1 MTTSFHFYLR
11 KDFQKKNG
19 EYPIYLR
26 ITHNRK
32 HKYMSTG
39 VSVLDKHWNP
49 EKEIIRKN
57 HRNASVLNET
67 LSNKISQVQKVQSEL
82 EKNGSESAKAIRERM
97 QSRQKADFFVLA
109 DNVLM
114 DIKKAGKHYPYKNTK
129 VAFDKLETFEGER
142 VLPLKNI
149 DTAYLEKFER
159 HLIVDKKNGPN
170 TISKNFG
177 AIRKVIRMGLK
188 SNLLSVDPFLYFE
201 GAKRKKSAGKTK
213 LSIEQIRGIE
223 ALKLNVDSWLWNA
236 RNAFLFSFYS
246 GGIRFG
252 DICCL
257 KWSNIA
263 NDRLTYQMN
272 KNNKGFSTQLN
283 DHQKEIL
290 SRYPGE
296 ENDFIFP
303 FLDSD
308 NPYTDP
314 AELRKEISS
323 KNALINKNLKKLV
336 EVLNKKVEEKE
347 LVAPKIT
354 ESVSFHVSRHS
365 FAQHAVESGLDL
377 YELMQTL
384 RHSKLETTQKYLKG
398 LDEELADKAMK
409 KVF

>member
-32 HKYMSTG
+32 HKYISTG
-39 VSVLDKHWNP
+39 VSVLEKHWNP

-57 HRNASVLNET
+57 HPNASVLNET
-67 LSNKISQVQKVQSEL
+67 LRNKRRQVLKVNSEL
-82 EKNGSESAKAIRERM
+82 SKNGSESAKAIRERM
-97 QSRQKADFFVLA
+97 RSRQKADFFVLA
-109 DNVLM
+109 DVVLKEL
-114 DIKKAGKHYPYKNTK
+114 KKAGKHYPYKNTK
-129 VAFDKLETFEGER
+129 VAFNKLETFEGER
-142 VLPLKNI
+142 VLLLKNI

-159 HLIVDKKNGPN
+159 YLIVDKKNGPN

-177 AIRKVIRMGLK
+177 AIRRVIRMGLK
-188 SNLLSVDPFLYFE
+188 SNLISVDPFLYFE

-213 LSIEQIRGIE
+213 LSLEQIRGIE
-223 ALKLNVDSWLWNA
+223 ALKLDVDTWLWNA

-257 KWSNIA
+257 KWSNIS
-263 NDRLTYQMN
+263 NNRLSYKMN

-283 DHQKEIL
+283 DQQKEIL
-290 SRYPGE
+290 SRYSGE
-296 ENDFIFP
+296 GDDFIFP
-303 FLDSD
+303 FLDSE
-308 NPYTDP
+308 NNYTDP
-314 AELRKEISS
+314 IELRKEISS

-336 EVLNKKVEEKE
+336 NKLNEKVDQKE
-347 LVAPKIT
+347 LEAPKIT
-354 ESVSFHVSRHS
+354 ETVSFHVSRHS

>member
-39 VSVLDKHWNP
+39 VSVLDKHWNSD
-49 EKEIIRKN
+49 KETIRKN
-57 HRNASVLNET
+57 HPNASVLNET
-67 LSNKISQVQKVQSEL
+67 LRNKRSQVQKVQSEL
-82 EKNGSESAKAIRERM
+82 SKNGSESAKAIRERM
-97 QSRQKADFFVLA
+97 RSRQKADFFVLA
-109 DNVLM
+109 DKVL
-114 DIKKAGKHYPYKNTK
+114 DDLEKAGKYYPYKNTK
-129 VAFDKLETFEGER
+129 VAFGKLEQFEGER

-149 DTAYLEKFER
+149 DTAYLEKFEQYMI
-159 HLIVDKKNGPN
+159 LEFKNNPN
-170 TISKNFG
+170 TIRKNFG
-177 AIRKVIRMGLK
+177 AIRKVIRMALK
-188 SNLLSVDPFLYFE
+188 SNLMSKDPFLYFE
-201 GAKRKKSAGKTK
+201 GVKRKKPASKTK

-223 ALKLNVDSWLWNA
+223 SLTLDVDSWLWNA

-257 KWSNIA
+257 KWSNIS
-263 NDRLTYQMN
+263 NDRLTYTMN
-272 KNNKGFSTQLN
+272 KNDKGFSTELN
-283 DHQKEIL
+283 DYQKKIL
-290 SRYPGE
+290 SRYSGE
-296 ENDFIFP
+296 GDDFIFP

-308 NPYTDP
+308 HNYLDP
-314 AELRKEISS
+314 IELRKEISS
-323 KNALINKNLKKLV
+323 KNVLTNKNLKKLV
-336 EVLNKKVEEKE
+336 KLLNKKVEKNE
-347 LVAPKIT
+347 LKAPKIT

>member
-1 MTTSFHFYLR
+1 
-11 KDFQKKNG
+11 
-19 EYPIYLR
+19 
-26 ITHNRK
+26 
-32 HKYMSTG
+32 MSTG

-57 HRNASVLNET
+57 HPNANVLNET
-67 LSNKISQVQKVQSEL
+67 LRNKRRQVQKVQSEL
-82 EKNGSESAKAIRERM
+82 SKNGSESAKAIRERM
-97 QSRQKADFFVLA
+97 RSRQKADFFVLA
-109 DNVLM
+109 DRVLN
-114 DIKKAGKHYPYKNTK
+114 DLKKAGKHYPYKNTK
-129 VAFDKLETFEGER
+129 VAFTKLETYEGER

-149 DTAYLEKFER
+149 DTAYLEKFEQ
-159 HLIVDKKNGPN
+159 HLKLHLKNAPN
-170 TISKNFG
+170 TISKNFS
-177 AIRKVIRMGLK
+177 AIRKVIRIALK
-188 SNLLSVDPFLYFE
+188 SNLMSVDPFLYFE
-201 GAKRKKSAGKTK
+201 GAKRKKSADKTK

-223 ALKLNVDSWLWNA
+223 ALTLDVDSWLWNA

-257 KWSNIA
+257 KWSNIS
-263 NDRLTYQMN
+263 NDRLTYTMN
-272 KNNKGFSTQLN
+272 KNDKGFSTQLN
-283 DHQKEIL
+283 DHQRDIL
-290 SRYPGE
+290 SCYKGE
-296 ENDFIFP
+296 GDDFIFP
-303 FLDSD
+303 FLDSENNYT
-308 NPYTDP
+308 NPI
-314 AELRKEISS
+314 ELRKEISS

-336 EVLNKKVEEKE
+336 KLLNKKVEKNE
-347 LVAPKIT
+347 LKAPKIT